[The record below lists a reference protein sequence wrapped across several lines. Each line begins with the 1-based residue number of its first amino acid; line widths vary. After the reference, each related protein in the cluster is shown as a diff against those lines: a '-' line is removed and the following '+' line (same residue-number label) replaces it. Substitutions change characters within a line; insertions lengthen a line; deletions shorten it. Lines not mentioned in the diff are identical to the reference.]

1 MLFPISGIEAPIY
14 VPPLAAFAVSFLC
27 SMGGVSG
34 AFLLL
39 PFQISVLGS
48 TSPNVSA
55 TNQFFNVVAT
65 PGGVWRYARERR
77 MVWPLALCVAAGTLP
92 GVFLGAWMR
101 VAWLPDPRS
110 FKFFAAFVLLWIGL
124 RLLPA
129 LFGKGGKR
137 KPAPGTAA
145 VTDIAWSLSRI
156 SYRFDGQDCSCP
168 TMALF
173 AVSLVIGVVGGCYGI
188 GGGAIMA
195 PLLVG
200 WFKLPVHTTSGAT
213 LFGTFLT
220 SIAGVTFYT
229 CLQPFYPE
237 LGVSPDWLLGLLF
250 GLGGLAGMYCGA
262 RCQKHVSPVF
272 IKALLFLV
280 ITGTAVKFLL
290 DYYR

>member
-48 TSPNVSA
+48 TLPNVSA

-101 VAWLPDPRS
+101 VAWLPDPRN
-110 FKFFAAFVLLWIGL
+110 FKVFAAFVLLWIGL

-145 VTDIAWSLSRI
+145 VADIAWSLSRI

-173 AVSLVIGVVGGCYGI
+173 AVSLIIGVHVGPN
-188 GGGAIMA
+188 A
-195 PLLVG
+195 
-200 WFKLPVHTTSGAT
+200 
-213 LFGTFLT
+213 
-220 SIAGVTFYT
+220 
-229 CLQPFYPE
+229 
-237 LGVSPDWLLGLLF
+237 LGV
-250 GLGGLAGMYCGA
+250 A
-262 RCQKHVSPVF
+262 F
-272 IKALLFLV
+272 IRNPK
-280 ITGTAVKFLL
+280 
-290 DYYR
+290 